1 MAQMLELLIN
11 DFKITRISRLKNIMP
26 KESNMCEQVQKF
38 TKARKTIN
46 YKHLQEMEDN
56 KEMYNTMNKE
66 FIQ

>member
-1 MAQMLELLIN
+1 
-11 DFKITRISRLKNIMP
+11 
-26 KESNMCEQVQKF
+26 MCEQVKKF